1 MSDQETQKNDDG
13 AHLEVESLRAQLKT
27 AEQTRDEYLAL
38 ARQSRA
44 DFDNYQKRAARDLAT
59 ERRYAQLP
67 LAEDLLGAID
77 NLERA
82 IAAAD
87 QAGDKGPL
95 AKGVSLVLAQ
105 LLDVLRRHGVSRIE
119 VLGQPFDPNLH
130 QAVMQQPSAD
140 HPPNTV
146 LQVLASG
153 YMMHERVLRP
163 ATVIV
168 STS

>member
-1 MSDQETQKNDDG
+1 MSDQETQKNDNG
-13 AHLEVESLRAQLKT
+13 AHLEVESLRAQLKA
-27 AEQTRDEYLAL
+27 AEQARDEYLAL
-38 ARQSRA
+38 ARQARA
-44 DFDNYQKRAARDLAT
+44 DFANYQKRASRDLAT

-67 LAEDLLGAID
+67 LAEDHLGAID

-87 QAGDKGPL
+87 QAGDTGPL
-95 AKGVSLVLAQ
+95 AKGVSLVLTQ
-105 LLDVLRRHGVSRIE
+105 LLDVLRRHGVSRVE

-130 QAVMQQPSAD
+130 QAVMQQPSAE
-140 HPPNTV
+140 HSPNTV

-168 STS
+168 SS

>member
-1 MSDQETQKNDDG
+1 MSDQETQKNDTG
-13 AHLEVESLRAQLKT
+13 SHLEVESLRAQLKT

-38 ARQSRA
+38 ARQTRA
-44 DFDNYQKRAARDLAT
+44 DFENYQKRASRDLAT

-82 IAAAD
+82 IAAAE

-95 AKGVSLVLAQ
+95 AKGVSLVLTQ

-140 HPPNTV
+140 HPANTV

-168 STS
+168 AT

>member
-82 IAAAD
+82 ISAAD

-95 AKGVSLVLAQ
+95 AQGVSLVLAQ
-105 LLDVLRRHGVSRIE
+105 LLDVLRRHGVSRVE

-168 STS
+168 ST

>member
-1 MSDQETQKNDDG
+1 MSEQETPKTENG
-13 AHLEVESLRAQLKT
+13 THLEAESLRAQLKT

-44 DFDNYQKRAARDLAT
+44 DFENYQKRASRDLAA

-87 QAGDKGPL
+87 QAGDTGPL
-95 AKGVSLVLAQ
+95 ARGVSLVLNQ
-105 LLDVLRRHGVSRIE
+105 LLDVLRRHGVTRLDA
-119 VLGQPFDPNLH
+119 LGQSFDPNLH
-130 QAVMQQPSAD
+130 QAVMQQPGAD

-168 STS
+168 AT